1 MVDVYKNCPS
11 FENEYYIL
19 RMVDKADKLD
29 LLKVYSDEKAVSFFN
44 SDNCGGD
51 NFHYTTEN
59 RMAQAIEYWLWEYD
73 RQGFVRWAIVSKAT
87 KEA

>member
-1 MVDVYKNCPS
+1 MVVDVYKNCPS

-51 NFHYTTEN
+51 NFHYTLN
-59 RMAQAIEYWLWEYD
+59 I
-73 RQGFVRWAIVSKAT
+73 GFGNMIDKGLPVGRLFQKQQKKQSAR
-87 KEA
+87 